1 MFAEARMMP
10 GDDAD
15 VRIGMDL
22 VVGYFLDINC
32 AMCREQSTWKMLI
45 KHNYF
50 VFWKLNNF
58 KMTRPDVLEA
68 GKYKK
73 KLLKS

>member
-10 GDDAD
+10 GDDAE

-32 AMCREQSTWKMLI
+32 AMCREQST
-45 KHNYF
+45 
-50 VFWKLNNF
+50 
-58 KMTRPDVLEA
+58 
-68 GKYKK
+68 
-73 KLLKS
+73 